1 MAKILILTPEGQQER
16 DLLPMNSLGR
26 HPNNSIQ
33 LLDRIVSKEHCT
45 IEARGGRYV
54 LRDLGSLNGTFI
66 NGQRVNGEQVLR
78 LDAKLAATDEVQ
90 ILQALSGG

>member
-16 DLLPMNSLGR
+16 DLSPHNTLGR

-45 IEARGGRYV
+45 LEQRQTLNYHEVKQVGEDLRILAR
-54 LRDLGSLNGTFI
+54 LN
-66 NGQRVNGEQVLR
+66 
-78 LDAKLAATDEVQ
+78 
-90 ILQALSGG
+90 

>member
-1 MAKILILTPEGQQER
+1 MAKLLILTPEGQQER

-45 IEARGGRYV
+45 IEARAGRFI

-66 NGQRVNGEQVLR
+66 NGQRVNGEQL
-78 LDAKLAATDEVQ
+78 LHDGD
-90 ILQALSGG
+90 

>member
-1 MAKILILTPEGQQER
+1 MAKLLIITPEGQQER
-16 DLLPMNSLGR
+16 ELLPNNTLGR

-45 IEARGGRYV
+45 IESRSGRYV

-66 NGQRVNGEQVLR
+66 NGQRVAENEVLGE
-78 LDAKLAATDEVQ
+78 T
-90 ILQALSGG
+90 SN